1 MYSVSV
7 WKLTL
12 IIVVLVF
19 SALYLIPTPENLYN
33 PLYGNLSLWM
43 QEKLPKFEATDENA
57 LKVSLQDV
65 VYPEGINFQDAT
77 TELKEILQRRLEANG
92 FAEAVDY
99 QFDTTEERDFLV
111 NFLSPKSKADLE
123 KVLEGLHLHGSIPTI
138 ARRLIPDNRLKLGLD
153 LRGGVHLVLEVDLE
167 ESKVELLKGRSSSVP
182 ERLRADKIHCREA
195 EPVLEENALNVIVG
209 IPKRLS
215 DPNERAEYLRK
226 AQDNL
231 KDLDFFNAPQE
242 INRTDTEVTYQ
253 IRLDESGL
261 EQYSEQAIDQVM
273 VVLRNRIDAFG
284 VAEPSI
290 RREANRPRIIVE
302 LPGAKDSSKPLQIVK
317 TMGRLEFKLV
327 EKSPTGAIAWTGSA
341 NTPPPDDM
349 PEGTEIR
356 YHNDDGTALANS
368 WYVVQ
373 SPVLLSG
380 DRIRNARE
388 TQGNTSFE
396 IVVSMGFDSQGSRK
410 FGELTSNHVGE
421 LLAILLDG
429 KVQSAPRINEP
440 ILGGNAQ
447 ISGDFTFEEAQ
458 YLANI
463 LKAGA
468 FPVGV
473 KIAEERTVGP
483 TLGQEAIDDGIR
495 AAVIGMAVVL
505 IFMLI
510 YYRFSGI
517 VAIIAL
523 AFNLLIILGAL
534 AGFGAALTLP
544 GLAGLVLTIGIAVDA
559 NVLIF
564 ERIREELRTGKTVW
578 SAIETG
584 YQKAFWTI
592 LDANV
597 TTLAVAAVLYHFGT
611 GPIKGFAVTLGI
623 GIFASMFTAI
633 VVTREIY
640 GWVLGSREVRKLSIG
655 QEVIRDTT
663 IGFLGKSR
671 MGFLVSSILIIIGLV
686 SLVLH
691 NGPNFGID
699 FRGGVKTY
707 AKFNRVVTQPEL
719 SAKLMELGYERSKI
733 QVDASKQEASIDI
746 GYQQEFDSQRVVA
759 PLIADPG
766 DATAGSVQVSS
777 TQERVHVFR
786 PGDVIQLV
794 EGEHRL
800 RNEIREIVEGE
811 DTITFVLANEVG
823 SDLTQA
829 AEVQIQA
836 SVGQILT
843 DALLQGE
850 GDWQAM
856 PRAVSV
862 NEVGPSVG
870 KDLKWAALWSVLWSI
885 VILLLYISWRFEF
898 RFAIG
903 AIAALVHDVLITLGI
918 FSVFVREIN
927 LPTVAAFLTIIGY
940 SLNDTIVV
948 FDRIREN
955 STLLRGADFAEIINR
970 SINQSLS
977 RTVVTSL
984 TTLFVVLVIF
994 LQTSA
999 GQEINTFA
1007 LALIVGVI
1015 VGTYSSIFIACPIIY
1030 LWHLRSRN
1038 VEIQEAQD
1046 ALHSS

>member
-7 WKLTL
+7 WKLIL

-19 SALYLIPTPENLYN
+19 SALYLIPTPEDFYN

-43 QEKLPKFEATDENA
+43 QERLPKFEATDENS
-57 LKVSLQDV
+57 LKVSLQGV
-65 VYPEGINFQDAT
+65 EYPEGINLQDAT
-77 TELKEILQRRLEANG
+77 TELEEILARRLEANG
-92 FAEAVDY
+92 FEQTVDY
-99 QFDTTEERDFLV
+99 QFDATEERDFVV

-123 KVLEGLHLHGSIPTI
+123 RILDNLHLYGSISTI
-138 ARRLIPDNRLKLGLD
+138 VRRLIPDNRLKLGLD

-167 ESKVELLKGRSSSVP
+167 ESKVELLKGRADSIP
-182 ERLRADKIHCREA
+182 ERLRTEKIHCREA
-195 EPVLEENALNVIVG
+195 EPVLEENALNVVVG

-215 DPNERAEYLRK
+215 DPTEQVEYLKK
-226 AQDNL
+226 AQENL
-231 KDLDFFNAPQE
+231 QDLEFFNAPQE
-242 INRTDTEVTYQ
+242 INRTDTEVVYQ

-261 EQYSEQAIDQVM
+261 EEYSEQAIDQVM

-302 LPGAKDSSKPLQIVK
+302 LPGAKDSSNPFRLSKRWDGWNLSWWKRVPRAQLLGPDRRILHRLMIFPK
-317 TMGRLEFKLV
+317 APRSDTITTMG
-327 EKSPTGAIAWTGSA
+327 
-341 NTPPPDDM
+341 PPWRI
-349 PEGTEIR
+349 G
-356 YHNDDGTALANS
+356 

-380 DRIRNARE
+380 DRIKNARE

-396 IVVSMGFDSQGSRK
+396 IVVSMGFDSQGTRQ
-410 FGELTSNHVGE
+410 FGQLTTNHVGE

-429 KVQSAPRINEP
+429 KIQSAPRINEP

-483 TLGQEAIDDGIR
+483 TLGQEAIDDGVR
-495 AAVIGMAVVL
+495 AAVIGMGVVL

-510 YYRFSGI
+510 YYRFAGI

-523 AFNLLIILGAL
+523 AFNMLIILGAL

-544 GLAGLVLTIGIAVDA
+544 GLAGLVLTIGMAVDA

-578 SAIETG
+578 SAIQTG

-611 GPIKGFAVTLGI
+611 GPIKGFAVTLGV

-640 GWVLGSREVRKLSIG
+640 GWVLGGRNVERLSIG
-655 QEVIRDTT
+655 REVIRNTT
-663 IGFLGKSR
+663 IGFLSRSR
-671 MGFLVSSILIIIGLV
+671 MGFVVSSILIIIGLV

-707 AKFNRVVTQPEL
+707 AKFNRAVTQPEL
-719 SAKLMELGYERSKI
+719 SAKLTELGYERSKI

-746 GYQQEFDSQRVVA
+746 GYSQEFERQRVVV
-759 PLIADPG
+759 PLTADPG
-766 DATAGSVQVSS
+766 DATARSIQVSAA
-777 TQERVHVFR
+777 QDKVRFQ
-786 PGDVIQLV
+786 PGDTIQLID
-794 EGEHRL
+794 GEHRL
-800 RNEIREIVEGE
+800 RSEISEVIEGE
-811 DTITFVLANEVG
+811 DTVTFMLADEIG
-823 SDLTQA
+823 ADLTQA
-829 AEVQIQA
+829 AQIQVQA

-843 DALLQGE
+843 GALLQGD
-850 GDWQAM
+850 GDWKAVPQ
-856 PRAVSV
+856 AVSV

-870 KDLKWAALWSVLWSI
+870 KDLKWAALWSVIWSI
-885 VILLLYISWRFEF
+885 VILLFYISWRFEF

-903 AIAALVHDVLITLGI
+903 AIAALIHDVLITLGV
-918 FSVFVREIN
+918 FSVLVKEIN

-955 STLLRGADFAEIINR
+955 STLLKGTDFAEVINR

-994 LQTSA
+994 LQTAA

-1015 VGTYSSIFIACPIIY
+1015 VGTYSSVFIASPIIH
-1030 LWHLRSRN
+1030 LWHLRRRN
-1038 VEIQEAQD
+1038 IEVQEVQESTA
-1046 ALHSS
+1046 